1 MIKVKGAFKKYKQGS
16 IFVEAVKETDMI
28 IEKGERLFIYG
39 PSGAGKSTFLNMLGG
54 LSRPSG
60 GKILFNGVDIYR
72 SFDSK
77 RSKIRNN
84 SFGFVFQF
92 YHLLPELSVT
102 QNIMLPAMIKGGQK
116 LKEIKHRAEE
126 LIELVGLTD
135 RRKHKPKQL
144 SGGEGQR
151 TAIARAL
158 INSPEIL
165 FCDEPTGNLDSA
177 NSKKIYSLITDV
189 SREKNMTIVIVSH
202 QEVDKAMLTAEYEMV
217 DGILD
222 KKVIL

>member
-1 MIKVKGAFKKYKQGS
+1 MIQVKKAFKKYKQGS

-28 IEKGERLFIYG
+28 IEKGERVFIYG

-60 GKILFNGVDIYR
+60 GNILFNGIDIYR

-77 RSKIRNN
+77 RSQIRNI

-116 LKEIKHRAEE
+116 IKEIKHKAEE

-135 RRKHKPKQL
+135 RKKHRPKQL

-158 INSPEIL
+158 INSPKIL
-165 FCDEPTGNLDSA
+165 FCDEPTGNLDSE

-189 SREKNMTIVIVSH
+189 SKEKNMAIVIVSH
-202 QEVDKAMLTAEYEMV
+202 QEIDKAMLTAEYEMV
-217 DGILD
+217 DGVLNE
-222 KKVIL
+222 KVVL